1 VLPPFVLAQEIT
13 LTGPLMAAP
22 PPKKEEEKP
31 EVISVRAKPPPRSAS
46 DWQVDPDTIESVP
59 HETGADVLGTLPGVY
74 VSNRG
79 LLGQAPHLSL
89 RGFEGTSGQDV
100 ALFVGNVP
108 MNQISNVR
116 APGYADL
123 RLVMPE
129 VIHTVRISHG
139 PYDPR
144 QGDFAVAGSAHMDLG
159 LDEPGFVGKGT
170 LGSFGSRR
178 VLLAFAPDDSQWKD
192 SFAAFEAYS
201 TDGPGSGR
209 GGDRASFVGQLA
221 FTNRQVNW
229 RGIVAVGTAR
239 FDFPGLRPLEDVQRG
254 AYPYTAMTPLG
265 RDLTSQ
271 AHLGNEL
278 VWEIHEG
285 TLTLGAFVSLTKMQ
299 MHENLTGYAL
309 DVAAGLPPTNSDDAE
324 QVNQATTYGLNVS
337 YRHNVKLLTDRDIVE
352 VGALTRIDSVQQSDT
367 RLLPDGTIEA
377 RNVDASIN
385 ATGIAGYVDAA
396 IYPIKRVVVRGGTRL
411 DSLAYS
417 VDDHTGNQG
426 IERTSQ
432 GLHVGNK
439 ATIDYAAG
447 GGVHLVA
454 SYGEGFRSPEAR
466 LLADG
471 QKIPFAT
478 IQSVEAGARM
488 KKGSAFQASL
498 VGFGSLLSQD
508 LVFDAVTRSS
518 AAAPSSSRLGG
529 AAAMALRHGVFGAS
543 ASATYV
549 RAVFTGSDD
558 RFHDGDAVPYAPSF
572 VVRDDTFVVTP
583 LGKVASSRVTG
594 RFGVGLQ
601 GAFGATLPGGG
612 PALPAMYVDALA
624 AASWRAFELSLN
636 GMNLLDR
643 RYYDQELVYAS
654 NFQRSPVLP
663 APSAHVLVA
672 PPASVFLT
680 LKVRLMGREEEE
692 PPARRYPRPL

>member
-1 VLPPFVLAQEIT
+1 VLPPFVLAQEIQI
-13 LTGPLMAAP
+13 TGPLVGATP
-22 PPKKEEEKP
+22 PKEEEKT
-31 EVISVRAKPPPRSAS
+31 EVVSVRAKPPPRSAS

-79 LLGQAPHLSL
+79 LLGQAPHLAL
-89 RGFEGTSGQDV
+89 RGFEGTSGQDLE
-100 ALFVGNVP
+100 LFVGNVP
-108 MNQISNVR
+108 MNQISNIR

-129 VIHTVRISHG
+129 VIRTVRISHG

-170 LGSFGSRR
+170 LGSFGSKR
-178 VLLAFAPDDSQWKD
+178 VLLAFAPDDNQWRD

-201 TDGPGSGR
+201 TDGPGTGR
-209 GGDRASFVGQLA
+209 GGNRASFVGQLA
-221 FTNRQVNW
+221 YTNREVEW
-229 RGIVAVGTAR
+229 RGMVAVGTAR
-239 FDFPGLRPLEDVQRG
+239 FDFPGLMQLEDVERG
-254 AYPYTAMTPLG
+254 AYPYSAMTPLG

-278 VWEIHEG
+278 VWEVHGG

-309 DVAAGLPPTNSDDAE
+309 DVMGGLPPTNSDDAE
-324 QVNQATTYGLNVS
+324 QVNQATTYGLNVA
-337 YRHNVKLLTDRDIVE
+337 YKHNVKLLTERDIVE
-352 VGALTRIDSVQQSDT
+352 VGALTRIDSIQQSDT

-377 RNVDASIN
+377 RTVDASIT
-385 ATGIAGYVDAA
+385 ATGIGGYVDAA
-396 IYPIKRVVVRGGTRL
+396 IYPFKRVVVRGGTRL

-439 ATIDYAAG
+439 ATVDYAAG

-466 LLADG
+466 SLVEG
-471 QKIPFAT
+471 QSIPFAT
-478 IQSVEAGARM
+478 IQSFEAGVRM
-488 KKGSAFQASL
+488 KKGTGFQASI
-498 VGFGSLLSQD
+498 VGFGSWLSQD
-508 LVFDAVTRSS
+508 LVFDALTRTS
-518 AAAPSSSRLGG
+518 APAPSSSRAG
-529 AAAMALRHGVFGAS
+529 AAAAMVLRSGIFGAS

-549 RAVFTGSDD
+549 HAVFTGSDD

-572 VVRDDTFVVTP
+572 VLRDDTFVVSP
-583 LGKVASSRVTG
+583 LGKVAGSKVTG
-594 RFGVGLQ
+594 RFGVGVQ
-601 GAFGATLPGGG
+601 GAVGAALPGGG
-612 PALPAMYVDALA
+612 QALPVSYLDALA
-624 AASWRAFELSLN
+624 AASWRAFELSVN

-643 RYYDQELVYAS
+643 RYYDQELVYPS

-663 APSAHVLVA
+663 GPSTHVLVA
-672 PPASVFLT
+672 PPASVFVT
-680 LKVRLMGREEEE
+680 LAVRLAGREE
-692 PPARRYPRPL
+692 PQYPNRPTPQ